1 MPANVISYRL
11 LVVDDEPLALNLVQ
25 RVFASET
32 DIELRTATSPTKALE
47 EAEQHDVDL
56 VVTDQ
61 RMPEMTGLAFLGRL
75 RQIRPDAH
83 RILVTAYPDM
93 EVALS
98 AINDGMVYRFV
109 LKPWDLN
116 DMRVSIRRALEA
128 KRILDEHR
136 KLTAQLKTQFEELV
150 R

>member
-1 MPANVISYRL
+1 MDCCAHVAALSASPAAWGDARYC
-11 LVVDDEPLALNLVQ
+11 PC
-25 RVFASET
+25 VFASET

-98 AINDGMVYRFV
+98 AINDGMVSTV
-109 LKPWDLN
+109 GP
-116 DMRVSIRRALEA
+116 VSKVYPSISSTPARPPG
-128 KRILDEHR
+128 
-136 KLTAQLKTQFEELV
+136 
-150 R
+150 